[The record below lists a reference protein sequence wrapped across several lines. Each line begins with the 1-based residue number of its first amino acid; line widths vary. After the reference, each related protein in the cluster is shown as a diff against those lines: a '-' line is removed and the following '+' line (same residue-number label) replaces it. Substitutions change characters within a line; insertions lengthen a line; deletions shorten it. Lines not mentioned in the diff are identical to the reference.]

1 MFATVLPGVRYI
13 RTPLTVGY
21 MWFLV
26 LWLAIGHQLPTPSR
40 ASGMLADIF
49 RIAHAVG
56 PAGTAVAV
64 SVAAYV
70 VGILLVPLS
79 FKLIDVSG
87 TAFRRTAAAVLT
99 PGHRRYVS
107 TQSALRNVVVE
118 RLSARF
124 CSDEAFRSEV
134 LDAAEA
140 MPSNGPSNGEVLP
153 RDRSSLEKLT
163 LSNGY
168 ARYQTVAQTADL
180 TPLVDDLMDD
190 LPYIAQRLQ
199 GENIDINE
207 EYNRLKAES
216 DFRLAIFFPIAS
228 LFGVLAIR
236 WQPLWWI
243 GTAASFALLYL
254 GVASRVEAERMLGT
268 ALAAGRIDDPA
279 LQRVDMAAVR
289 FLWPAE
295 DIDHSMPAPTQFS
308 HPGSVDVSG
317 GQEDATL

>member
-49 RIAHAVG
+49 RLAHAAG

-79 FKLIDVSG
+79 FGLIDVSG
-87 TAFRRTAAAVLT
+87 TAFRRTAAAVLI

-107 TQSALRNVVVE
+107 TQLALRNIVAE
-118 RLSARF
+118 RLSVRF

-140 MPSNGPSNGEVLP
+140 MPNNGKVLP
-153 RDRSSLEKLT
+153 RDRSSLEKLA

-168 ARYQTVAQTADL
+168 ARYQAVAETADL
-180 TPLVDDLMDD
+180 TPLVDDL
-190 LPYIAQRLQ
+190 LPLT
-199 GENIDINE
+199 
-207 EYNRLKAES
+207 
-216 DFRLAIFFPIAS
+216 FRFFVP
-228 LFGVLAIR
+228 FREV
-236 WQPLWWI
+236 
-243 GTAASFALLYL
+243 
-254 GVASRVEAERMLGT
+254 
-268 ALAAGRIDDPA
+268 
-279 LQRVDMAAVR
+279 
-289 FLWPAE
+289 
-295 DIDHSMPAPTQFS
+295 
-308 HPGSVDVSG
+308 
-317 GQEDATL
+317 